1 MAESERKPDR
11 RIARTKK
18 LLFDALMELI
28 NEKSFADITL
38 EDITKR
44 ADVARTTFYLH
55 YKDKDELLLDGTR
68 AMYDDLLMQYKD
80 FTPPQADEP
89 DPFMDDAT
97 DFEHVAR
104 YADFYRV
111 MLGPNGSQKF
121 LIGILNYLP
130 KLFQPGISHA
140 LFPEKDNFRMPKELA
155 AYFLAGAEIGVMTWW
170 LHQNKME
177 FSPQDMARM
186 ANLLCMYGMN
196 WACGLDRP
204 QPPDDAAQPRNATDR
219 A

>member
-1 MAESERKPDR
+1 MSDQERKPDR

-28 NEKSFADITL
+28 KEKSFADITL

-55 YKDKDELLLDGTR
+55 YKDKDELLFDGAR
-68 AMYDDLLMQYKD
+68 AMYDELLERYKTQPALNAGD
-80 FTPPQADEP
+80 P
-89 DPFMDDAT
+89 DPFMEDAA

-121 LIGILNYLP
+121 LIRVLGYLAT
-130 KLFQPGISHA
+130 LFHPHLSRV
-140 LFPEKDNFRMPKELA
+140 LFPNKDNFRVPADLA
-155 AYFLAGAEIGVMTWW
+155 AYFMAGAEIGVMTWW
-170 LHQNKME
+170 LQQNNMQYTPAE
-177 FSPQDMARM
+177 MARM
-186 ANLLCMYGMN
+186 TNLMCIFGMN
-196 WACGLDRP
+196 WGGGLDHP
-204 QPPDDAAQPRNATDR
+204 QPDATPSASQA
-219 A
+219 AGQA